1 MYDNVCK
8 FLAESFSEDFSAW
21 LIGKPIHLTE
31 LKPSE
36 LSLEPIRADSVIFLR
51 SEELILHIEFQTEP
65 DETMAFRMADYRLR
79 LYRRF
84 PDKEVYQVVIY
95 LRRSNSSL
103 VKQDTFRLRT
113 MTHSFDVVR
122 LWEEP
127 TEKFLKSQ
135 GLWPFAVLSQT
146 VTPVKILNQVAMEI
160 KQVKNRRV
168 QANLSA
174 TTSILAGLLLN
185 QQEINRILRSEIM
198 KESVIY
204 QEILA
209 EGLAEGKREG
219 LATGKLKTA
228 RHIALNLLR
237 LGMSIDQVAQA
248 TELSLEEVQV
258 LSSEQDSSEL
268 S

>member
-1 MYDNVCK
+1 
-8 FLAESFSEDFSAW
+8 
-21 LIGKPIHLTE
+21 
-31 LKPSE
+31 
-36 LSLEPIRADSVIFLR
+36 
-51 SEELILHIEFQTEP
+51 
-65 DETMAFRMADYRLR
+65 
-79 LYRRF
+79 
-84 PDKEVYQVVIY
+84 
-95 LRRSNSSL
+95 
-103 VKQDTFRLRT
+103 

-135 GLWPFAVLSQT
+135 GLWPLAVLSQT
-146 VTPVKILNQVAMEI
+146 VAPVTILNQVAAEI
-160 KQVKNRRV
+160 KQVKNRRL
-168 QANLSA
+168 QSNLSA

-209 EGLAEGKREG
+209 EGLAEGKSQGLAEG
-219 LATGKLKTA
+219 LAEGEIKTA

-237 LGMSIDQVAQA
+237 LGMSMEQVAQA

-258 LSSEQDSSEL
+258 LSSEQDSSA
-268 S
+268 SS

>member
-51 SEELILHIEFQTEP
+51 SEELILHLEFQTEP

-95 LRRSNSSL
+95 LRRSNSPL
-103 VKQDTFRLRT
+103 VKQDTFQLRT

-135 GLWPFAVLSQT
+135 GLWPLAVLSQT
-146 VTPVKILNQVAMEI
+146 IVPVTILNQVAAEI
-160 KQVKNRRV
+160 KQVKNRRI

-209 EGLAEGKREG
+209 EGLAEGEI
-219 LATGKLKTA
+219 KTA

-237 LGMSIDQVAQA
+237 LGMSMEQVAQA

-258 LSSEQDSSEL
+258 LSSEQNSSEL
-268 S
+268 D

>member
-1 MYDNVCK
+1 
-8 FLAESFSEDFSAW
+8 
-21 LIGKPIHLTE
+21 
-31 LKPSE
+31 
-36 LSLEPIRADSVIFLR
+36 
-51 SEELILHIEFQTEP
+51 
-65 DETMAFRMADYRLR
+65 
-79 LYRRF
+79 
-84 PDKEVYQVVIY
+84 
-95 LRRSNSSL
+95 
-103 VKQDTFRLRT
+103 

-146 VTPVKILNQVAMEI
+146 IVPVTILNQVAAEI
-160 KQVKNRRV
+160 KQVKNRRI

-209 EGLAEGKREG
+209 EGLAEGEI
-219 LATGKLKTA
+219 KTA

-237 LGMSIDQVAQA
+237 LGMSMEQVAQA

-258 LSSEQDSSEL
+258 LSSEQSSSEL
-268 S
+268 D

>member
-36 LSLEPIRADSVIFLR
+36 LSLETIRADSVIFLR

-95 LRRSNSSL
+95 LKKSNSPL
-103 VKQDTFRLRT
+103 VRQDTFRLRT
-113 MTHSFDVVR
+113 MTHSFAVIR

-146 VTPVKILNQVAMEI
+146 VAPVTTLNQVAAEI
-160 KQVKNRRV
+160 KQVKNRRI
-168 QANLSA
+168 QSNLSA

-209 EGLAEGKREG
+209 EGLAEGLTE
-219 LATGKLKTA
+219 GKLKTA

>member
-1 MYDNVCK
+1 
-8 FLAESFSEDFSAW
+8 
-21 LIGKPIHLTE
+21 
-31 LKPSE
+31 
-36 LSLEPIRADSVIFLR
+36 
-51 SEELILHIEFQTEP
+51 
-65 DETMAFRMADYRLR
+65 
-79 LYRRF
+79 
-84 PDKEVYQVVIY
+84 
-95 LRRSNSSL
+95 
-103 VKQDTFRLRT
+103 

-146 VTPVKILNQVAMEI
+146 VAPVAILNQVAAEI
-160 KQVKNRRV
+160 KQVKNRRI
-168 QANLSA
+168 QGSLSA

-185 QQEINRILRSEIM
+185 QQEINRILRSDIM

-219 LATGKLKTA
+219 LTEGKLETA
-228 RHIALNLLR
+228 RHIALNLLQ
-237 LGMSIDQVAQA
+237 LGMSMEQVAQA
-248 TELSLEEVQV
+248 TELSLEEIQV
-258 LSSEQDSSEL
+258 LSSEQDSSE

>member
-1 MYDNVCK
+1 
-8 FLAESFSEDFSAW
+8 
-21 LIGKPIHLTE
+21 
-31 LKPSE
+31 
-36 LSLEPIRADSVIFLR
+36 
-51 SEELILHIEFQTEP
+51 
-65 DETMAFRMADYRLR
+65 
-79 LYRRF
+79 
-84 PDKEVYQVVIY
+84 
-95 LRRSNSSL
+95 
-103 VKQDTFRLRT
+103 

-146 VTPVKILNQVAMEI
+146 VTPVTILNQVATEI

-174 TTSILAGLLLN
+174 TASILAGLLLN

-209 EGLAEGKREG
+209 EGLAEGK
-219 LATGKLKTA
+219 LKTA

-237 LGMSIDQVAQA
+237 LGMSMEQVAQA

-258 LSSEQDSSEL
+258 LSSENDSSAL